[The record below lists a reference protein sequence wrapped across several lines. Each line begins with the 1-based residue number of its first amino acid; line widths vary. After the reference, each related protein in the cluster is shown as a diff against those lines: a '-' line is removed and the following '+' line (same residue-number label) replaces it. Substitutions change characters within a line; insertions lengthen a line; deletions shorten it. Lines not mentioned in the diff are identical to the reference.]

1 MSNEKIF
8 SNSSEIK
15 QGKVCAIL
23 SYLLIGVIWYF
34 ADEKMGKNSFVK
46 FHVKQAL
53 VLLILSLGGM
63 ILMNMLFLFW
73 LIPLYNIVVL
83 VFAVIG
89 IINAN
94 NGEKKELPLIGQFAK
109 KLTF

>member
-1 MSNEKIF
+1 MPDEKI
-8 SNSSEIK
+8 SSDNSEAK

-23 SYLLIGVIWYF
+23 SYLLVGVIWYF
-34 ADEKMGKNSFVK
+34 ADDKMKKNNFVK

-53 VLLILSLGGM
+53 VLLILSFGGV

-73 LIPLYNIVVL
+73 YLPLYHIVVL

-109 KLTF
+109 KFTF